1 MRWRGTSVRLSVLAA
16 TNRPLWSPPS
26 LRGSPSVPAKVPTQ
40 EGAPHGGGTFLLSS
54 FLGVQV
60 PSRFLF
66 LFLLS
71 SWPVT
76 WSSFLH
82 LGVSGILCQHPVRYS
97 LGTLPCGDAF
107 WLYLRQALGSVSYSA
122 ISTPLCACN

>member
-1 MRWRGTSVRLSVLAA
+1 MV
-16 TNRPLWSPPS
+16 
-26 LRGSPSVPAKVPTQ
+26 
-40 EGAPHGGGTFLLSS
+40 GGPFLLSS
-54 FLGVQV
+54 FLLEVQV

-82 LGVSGILCQHPVRYS
+82 LGVSGILCQRPVRYS
-97 LGTLPCGDAF
+97 PGTLPRGDAF
-107 WLYLRQALGSVSYSA
+107 WLYLRQELGSVSYST